1 METFGIT
8 LATEPLPLPSLQNS
22 TFQDFYQRHSAPVYR
37 TALRVTGNSAD
48 AEDVMQTVFVRIL
61 NQTPRPDLAATS
73 DSYMRR
79 AATNAAID
87 ILRQKTQRA
96 ENSLDVAPDHAGK
109 PDNYLLKEMLRR
121 ALGKLKPDDAQLF
134 VLRNVEGLSYDE
146 LAELFSIE
154 RGTVASRIHR
164 IRETLMKAM
173 KR

>member
-8 LATEPLPLPSLQNS
+8 LATEPVPLPSLQNS
-22 TFQDFYQRHSAPVYR
+22 TFQDFYQRHSALVYR
-37 TALRVTGNSAD
+37 TAMRVTGNSAD
-48 AEDVMQTVFVRIL
+48 AEDVMQTVFVRVL
-61 NQTPRPDLAATS
+61 NQTPPPDLAATS

-96 ENSLDVAPDHAGK
+96 ENSLDVAPDQAGK

-134 VLRNVEGLSYDE
+134 VLRSVEGLSYDE
-146 LAELFSIE
+146 LAEQFSIE

-164 IRETLMKAM
+164 IRETLMKAL